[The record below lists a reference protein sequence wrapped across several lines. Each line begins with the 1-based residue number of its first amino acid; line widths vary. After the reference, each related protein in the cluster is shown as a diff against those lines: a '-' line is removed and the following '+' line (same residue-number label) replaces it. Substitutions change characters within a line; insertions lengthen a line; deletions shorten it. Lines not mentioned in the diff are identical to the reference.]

1 MMILLLLLR
10 PSTITTPVLA
20 SYVVETRTCST
31 ESADLLSAQ
40 SETLCLE
47 RPVLCD
53 DFVAPLEYV
62 FAAARNII
70 MCEHR
75 PDSGGNCEDIIWE
88 RPDRLAKYRDA
99 YVCTDTTHHE
109 TLDARTRRLAAALAT
124 HTARTYCGQ
133 ARCPVSECIC
143 YTQHA
148 LMFVHMR
155 RLTCM

>member
-1 MMILLLLLR
+1 MMILLLLHRL
-10 PSTITTPVLA
+10 SAITTPVLA
-20 SYVVETRTCST
+20 SYVGDTRTCST

-88 RPDRLAKYRDA
+88 RPDRLAKYRDTH
-99 YVCTDTTHHE
+99 VCTHTTHHE
-109 TLDARTRRLAAALAT
+109 ILGARTRRLAVALAT
-124 HTARTYCGQ
+124 HRTRTYSGQ
-133 ARCPVSECIC
+133 ARCLVTECIC
-143 YTQHA
+143 HTQHA
-148 LMFVHMR
+148 LMFVHVR
-155 RLTCM
+155 RLTCI